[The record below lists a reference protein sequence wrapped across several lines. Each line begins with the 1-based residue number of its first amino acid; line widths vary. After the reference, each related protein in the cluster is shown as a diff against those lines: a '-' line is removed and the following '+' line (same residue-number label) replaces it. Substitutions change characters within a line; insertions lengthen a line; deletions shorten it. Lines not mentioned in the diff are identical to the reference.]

1 MRIVIAATL
10 AVVAALVAANMLGVA
25 AAEAPTT
32 AATATASSVSV
43 EGVAKVPVAQDA
55 DLAAATSVY
64 RQAMAEALTD
74 GQSKAEFLAGKAA
87 VTLGTVQ
94 RIVEAGGYINCTNS
108 EESSYT
114 EYEGEEPDFG
124 SPPSSIAVSPAVAAP
139 ESAPAA
145 GAVHRPPLK
154 HPKKHVS
161 AHKASA
167 AKCELTASV
176 ALAYAIS

>member
-32 AATATASSVSV
+32 TTAPASSVSV
-43 EGVAKVPVAQDA
+43 EGVAKVPIAQDA
-55 DLAAATSVY
+55 SLAAATADY
-64 RQAMAEALTD
+64 RQAMAEAMTD

-87 VTLGTVQ
+87 VTLGSVQ
-94 RIVEAGGYINCTNS
+94 RIVEAGGYINCTND

-114 EYEGEEPDFG
+114 EYEGEQPDFG
-124 SPPSSIAVSPAVAAP
+124 SPPSSIAVSPGVAAP

-145 GAVHRPPLK
+145 GAVHRPTLK
-154 HPKKHVS
+154 HPKKRVS

>member
-10 AVVAALVAANMLGVA
+10 AVLAGLVAANMLGVA

-32 AATATASSVSV
+32 TTASPTTVSV
-43 EGVAKVPVAQDA
+43 EGVARVPIAQDA
-55 DLAAATSVY
+55 NLATATAVY
-64 RQAMAEALTD
+64 RQAMAEAMSD

-87 VTLGTVQ
+87 VTLGAVQ
-94 RIVEAGGYINCTNS
+94 RIVEAGGYIGCTND

-124 SPPSSIAVSPAVAAP
+124 SPPSSISVAPEAAAP
-139 ESAPAA
+139 ESAAA
-145 GAVHRPPLK
+145 GGGVRKPTLK
-154 HPKKHVS
+154 HPKKHTS

-167 AKCELTASV
+167 AKCTLSASV

>member
-1 MRIVIAATL
+1 MKIVIAATL
-10 AVVAALVAANMLGVA
+10 AVVAVLVAANMLGVA

-32 AATATASSVSV
+32 TAAVASSVSV
-43 EGVAKVPVAQDA
+43 EGVAKVPIAQDA
-55 DLAAATSVY
+55 DLATATSVY
-64 RQAMAEALTD
+64 RQAMAEALSD

-94 RIVEAGGYINCTNS
+94 RIVETGGYINCTNN

-145 GAVHRPPLK
+145 GAVRRPPLK

-167 AKCELTASV
+167 AKCELTASI

>member
-10 AVVAALVAANMLGVA
+10 AVVAGLVAANMLGVA

-32 AATATASSVSV
+32 TTAPVRGLSV
-43 EGVAKVPVAQDA
+43 EGVANVPIAQSA
-55 DLAAATSVY
+55 NLATATAVY
-64 RQAMAEALTD
+64 RQAMAEAMTD

-87 VTLGTVQ
+87 VTLGSVQ
-94 RIVEAGGYINCTNS
+94 RIVEAGGYINCTNN

-114 EYEGEEPDFG
+114 EYEGEQPDFG
-124 SPPSSIAVSPAVAAP
+124 SPPSSDSVGASA
-139 ESAPAA
+139 ESESVPRV
-145 GAVHRPPLK
+145 GAVRKPTLK
-154 HPKKHVS
+154 HHKKRVS